1 VSDEVSNHQHSCYS
15 QPAGPDSTTSTP
27 ILHALESRGIT
38 WANCFQS
45 MDYSRD
51 LTGALL
57 RIALWRRA
65 EWKTDVHPGIRETL
79 DQSLTL
85 DREAFIER

>member
-1 VSDEVSNHQHSCYS
+1 
-15 QPAGPDSTTSTP
+15 
-27 ILHALESRGIT
+27 
-38 WANCFQS
+38 

-79 DQSLTL
+79 ESVADTRPRSVYRKMTSTSPPKPADL
-85 DREAFIER
+85 EAVLRANRQA